1 MTNET
6 IKLSDE
12 DKQIYGK
19 LVERGD
25 TQGLFEF
32 GYLLGQIEAKK
43 EIVNEL
49 MLIDEI
55 VEE

>member
-1 MTNET
+1 MTNDT

-25 TQGLFEF
+25 TQGLFEL